1 MTGADVSEGASRAL
15 DITGK
20 ASDAIVLAMLD
31 SIVKSLR
38 DGKRVEIRGF
48 GGFATRQRRPRAAR
62 NPKTAARVEVPAKRV
77 PYFKPSKE
85 LTNLVNSASVPTPP
99 PTAEAD
105 GPGLLPIVCL
115 QIIQQRNLLFQLI
128 EIVTTHGLLDSI
140 GRIRQTAPRSQARMV
155 GVRRKC
161 SP

>member
-1 MTGADVSEGASRAL
+1 MRPNPEPDQTLRSFLCQRTMTRADVSEEVSRAL

-48 GGFATRQRRPRAAR
+48 GSFATRQRRPRIAR
-62 NPKTAARVEVPAKRV
+62 NPKTGARVEVPAKRV

-99 PTAEAD
+99 PTA
-105 GPGLLPIVCL
+105 
-115 QIIQQRNLLFQLI
+115 
-128 EIVTTHGLLDSI
+128 H
-140 GRIRQTAPRSQARMV
+140 TAVPELTS
-155 GVRRKC
+155 
-161 SP
+161 